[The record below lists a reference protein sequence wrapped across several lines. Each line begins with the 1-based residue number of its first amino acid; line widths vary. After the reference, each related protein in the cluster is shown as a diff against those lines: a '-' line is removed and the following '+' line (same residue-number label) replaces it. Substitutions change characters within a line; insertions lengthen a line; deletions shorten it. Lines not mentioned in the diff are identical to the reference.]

1 MNYRNSM
8 QITADLLEITQ
19 SSGNDGIR
27 TTSLIQKANLSHSR
41 LQKLIFNLTNSGL
54 VTQFKSGGGVVHVIT
69 PKGMLFLDEYSK
81 FREFANSYG
90 LEL

>member
-8 QITADLLEITQ
+8 QITADLLEITKN
-19 SSGNDGIR
+19 SGNDGIR
-27 TTSLIQKANLSHSR
+27 TTLLIQKANLSHSR
-41 LQKLIFNLTNSGL
+41 LQKFIFNLSNSGL
-54 VTQFKSGGGVVHVIT
+54 VTQFKSERGVVHVIT

-81 FREFANSYG
+81 FHEFAISFG